1 MPYGGTLAMT
11 TRRPPASKTNAKK
24 ISRSNHASAYVL
36 DRLATAMGPIRN
48 EGLTQHV
55 VRELKRSILQKI
67 VTPGERLPPER
78 ELATLLGISRGSL
91 RQALK
96 ALQVMGVLKIVHG
109 SGAFLS
115 ETAEDILGDPEYVL
129 VPLRGHSFAEM
140 YEARRAMEAESAA
153 TAAMRATDQ
162 DIKRMRAEIK
172 SMRHSTR
179 NIQRFVQHDRL
190 FHRHIALASGN
201 RVFVWFIDL
210 LQKVLAE
217 GQVSHARTERLGGVI
232 AEHQRIVAAIELH
245 EPDMARAEMLAHL
258 TLSKAYTDQR
268 TGLELRVLPEFASVI
283 ERQVPV

>member
-1 MPYGGTLAMT
+1 
-11 TRRPPASKTNAKK
+11 
-24 ISRSNHASAYVL
+24 
-36 DRLATAMGPIRN
+36 MGPIRN

-55 VRELKRSILQKI
+55 IRELKRSILQKI

-78 ELATLLGISRGSL
+78 ELATMLGISRGSL

-109 SGAFLS
+109 SGTFLS
-115 ETAEDILGDPEYVL
+115 EAAENILGDPVYLL

-153 TAAMRATDQ
+153 TAATRATSQ
-162 DIKRMRAEIK
+162 DIDKMRMEIK
-172 SMRHSTR
+172 SMRHSLR

-217 GQVSHARTERLGGVI
+217 GQVSHARTERLEGVI
-232 AEHQRIVAAIELH
+232 AEHQRIVTAIEMH
-245 EPDMARAEMLAHL
+245 DSDMARAEMLAHL

-268 TGLELRVLPEFASVI
+268 TGLELRVLPEFTSGSKHQALV
-283 ERQVPV
+283 

>member
-1 MPYGGTLAMT
+1 MT
-11 TRRPPASKTNAKK
+11 TRRPPEKKAKAQKTG
-24 ISRSNHASAYVL
+24 RPNHNSAYVL
-36 DRLATAMGPIRN
+36 NRLATAMGPIRN

-55 VRELKRSILQKI
+55 IRELKRCILQKI

-115 ETAEDILGDPEYVL
+115 ESAETILGDPEYLL

-162 DIKRMRAEIK
+162 DVKKMRAEIDA
-172 SMRHSTR
+172 MRRSTR
-179 NIQRFVQHDRL
+179 NIQRFVHHDRL

-217 GQVSHARTERLGGVI
+217 GQVSHARSEQLGSVL
-232 AEHQRIVAAIELH
+232 AEHQRIVAAIEMH
-245 EPDMARAEMLAHL
+245 EPNVARAEMLAHL
-258 TLSKAYTDQR
+258 TLCRAYTDQR
-268 TGLELRVLPEFASVI
+268 TGLELRVLPESPHSREVRSMFDAFTP
-283 ERQVPV
+283 EA

>member
-1 MPYGGTLAMT
+1 MT
-11 TRRPPASKTNAKK
+11 TRKPPEKKVKAKK
-24 ISRSNHASAYVL
+24 VNRSDSTSAHVM
-36 DRLATAMGPIRN
+36 DRLAAAMGPIRN

-55 VRELKRSILQKI
+55 IRELKRSILQKI

-78 ELATLLGISRGSL
+78 ELANLLGISRGSL

-115 ETAEDILGDPEYVL
+115 EAAESILGDPEYL
-129 VPLRGHSFAEM
+129 LIPLRGHSFAEM

-153 TAAMRATDQ
+153 AAAIRATEQ
-162 DIKRMRAEIK
+162 DIKKLRAEIE

-217 GQVSHARTERLGGVI
+217 GQLRHSRSEQLGSVL
-232 AEHQRIVAAIELH
+232 AEHQRIAAAIAAH
-245 EPDMARAEMLAHL
+245 EPHVARAEMLAHL
-258 TLSKAYTDQR
+258 TLSRAYTDQR
-268 TGLELRVLPEFASVI
+268 TGLELRVLPESPQSPEVKSMFDAFPPGI
-283 ERQVPV
+283 

>member
-1 MPYGGTLAMT
+1 MA
-11 TRRPPASKTNAKK
+11 TRRSREKVEAMNTG
-24 ISRSNHASAYVL
+24 RSNSASAYVL

-48 EGLTQHV
+48 EGLTEHV
-55 VRELKRSILQKI
+55 IRELKRSILQKI

-115 ETAEDILGDPEYVL
+115 EAAENILGYPEYLL

-153 TAAMRATDQ
+153 TAALRATAQ
-162 DIKRMRAEIK
+162 DIKKMRAEIE
-172 SMRHSTR
+172 SMRHSMR
-179 NIQRFVQHDRL
+179 NIQRFVQHDSL

-217 GQVSHARTERLGGVI
+217 GQVSHARSVQLGRVI
-232 AEHQRIVAAIELH
+232 AEHQRIVAAIEAH
-245 EPDMARAEMLAHL
+245 EPDVARAEMLAHL
-258 TLSKAYTDQR
+258 ILSKAYTDQR
-268 TGLELRVLPEFASVI
+268 TGLELRVLPESLHAREGKSMLDAFTPEV
-283 ERQVPV
+283 